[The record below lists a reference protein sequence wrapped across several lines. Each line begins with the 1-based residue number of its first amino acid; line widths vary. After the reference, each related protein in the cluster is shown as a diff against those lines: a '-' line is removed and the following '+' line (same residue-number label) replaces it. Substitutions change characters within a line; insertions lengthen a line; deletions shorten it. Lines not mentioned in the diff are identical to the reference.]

1 MQTLSALRQDP
12 YFTRM
17 FAYVNV
23 LCWPILV
30 WQINRF
36 FSALKRQGITNA
48 LYSVNRW
55 GFIKLVHLGDREDP
69 GAYKPR
75 QRTFRALTDPSYAS
89 DLPANLAPFETLTAV
104 PILPHEVGGGGIS
117 FCEMTEGALPSI
129 LDST

>member
-1 MQTLSALRQDP
+1 MQTVSALRQDP

-17 FAYVNV
+17 FAYVHV

-55 GFIKLVHLGDREDP
+55 GFIKLVHLGDKEDP
-69 GAYKPR
+69 GAYKPLPR
-75 QRTFRALTDPSYAS
+75 IFRPLTDESYAS
-89 DLPANLAPFETLTAV
+89 DLPACLGIDALSLPRALGKVAPKGPER
-104 PILPHEVGGGGIS
+104 
-117 FCEMTEGALPSI
+117 ALPSPPNT
-129 LDST
+129 S